1 MPLCKLED
9 WKDYLNENVTAHLTK
24 QESCMSIKQ
33 LFEDHISV
41 THVTSNTQSTQN
53 IPSCQECIWDTT
65 LIHSFK
71 IRYSDMSAHTVNK
84 SGDIHVSGY
93 VTCHVPNVRSI
104 HWTSGTW

>member
-41 THVTSNTQSTQN
+41 SHVTSNTKGTKHTELSGVHLGHYSDTARLKFGILTCLYIQSTKVETF
-53 IPSCQECIWDTT
+53 I
-65 LIHSFK
+65 
-71 IRYSDMSAHTVNK
+71 
-84 SGDIHVSGY
+84 
-93 VTCHVPNVRSI
+93 
-104 HWTSGTW
+104 